1 MDHESRSF
9 IAGNLSGEVFFEFL
23 CLMVGSEDL
32 IEAVVS
38 VLETDENFLK
48 MIEELSSLENP
59 SETCMLGK
67 AVLIADPS

>member
-1 MDHESRSF
+1 MRTEETMRQL
-9 IAGNLSGEVFFEFL
+9 IRVLVRKGA
-23 CLMVGSEDL
+23 SEDL

>member
-1 MDHESRSF
+1 MRTEETMRQL
-9 IAGNLSGEVFFEFL
+9 IRVLVRKGA
-23 CLMVGSEDL
+23 SEDL

-59 SETCMLGK
+59 SETCILGK
-67 AVLIADPS
+67 AMLIADPS

>member
-1 MDHESRSF
+1 MRQL
-9 IAGNLSGEVFFEFL
+9 IRVLVRKGA
-23 CLMVGSEDL
+23 SEDL

-59 SETCMLGK
+59 SETCILGT

>member
-1 MDHESRSF
+1 MRTEETMRQL
-9 IAGNLSGEVFFEFL
+9 IRLLVRKGA
-23 CLMVGSEDL
+23 SEDL

-59 SETCMLGK
+59 SET
-67 AVLIADPS
+67 

>member
-1 MDHESRSF
+1 MRTEETMRQL
-9 IAGNLSGEVFFEFL
+9 IRVLVRKGA
-23 CLMVGSEDL
+23 SEDL

-59 SETCMLGK
+59 SETCILGK

>member
-1 MDHESRSF
+1 MRTEETMRQL
-9 IAGNLSGEVFFEFL
+9 IRALVRKGVN
-23 CLMVGSEDL
+23 EDL

-59 SETCMLGK
+59 SEICILGR
-67 AVLIADPS
+67 AMLIAEP

>member
-1 MDHESRSF
+1 MRTEETMRQL
-9 IAGNLSGEVFFEFL
+9 IRALIRKGVN
-23 CLMVGSEDL
+23 EDL

-59 SETCMLGK
+59 SEICILGK
-67 AVLIADPS
+67 AMLIAEP

>member
-1 MDHESRSF
+1 MSMRTEETMRQL
-9 IAGNLSGEVFFEFL
+9 IRLLVRKGA
-23 CLMVGSEDL
+23 SEDL

-59 SETCMLGK
+59 SETCILGK

>member
-1 MDHESRSF
+1 MSMRTEETMRQL
-9 IAGNLSGEVFFEFL
+9 IRVLVRKGA
-23 CLMVGSEDL
+23 SEDL

-59 SETCMLGK
+59 SETCILGK

>member
-1 MDHESRSF
+1 MRTEEMMRQL
-9 IAGNLSGEVFFEFL
+9 IRALVRKGVN
-23 CLMVGSEDL
+23 EDL

-59 SETCMLGK
+59 SEICILGK
-67 AVLIADPS
+67 AMLIAEP

>member
-1 MDHESRSF
+1 MRQL
-9 IAGNLSGEVFFEFL
+9 IRVLVRKGA
-23 CLMVGSEDL
+23 SEDL

-59 SETCMLGK
+59 SETCILGK
-67 AVLIADPS
+67 AMLIAEP

>member
-1 MDHESRSF
+1 MRTEETMRQL
-9 IAGNLSGEVFFEFL
+9 IRLLVRKGA
-23 CLMVGSEDL
+23 SEDL

-59 SETCMLGK
+59 SETCILGK